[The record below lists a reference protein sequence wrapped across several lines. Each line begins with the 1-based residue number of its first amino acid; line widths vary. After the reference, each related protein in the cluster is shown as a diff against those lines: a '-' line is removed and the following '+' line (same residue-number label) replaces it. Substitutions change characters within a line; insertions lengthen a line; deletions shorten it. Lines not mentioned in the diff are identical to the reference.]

1 MNQLREAVKDC
12 ELKDDSDLSLLRF
25 LIGKKTSNNVN
36 IIDLIDLKAEESK
49 SKIKTLLLILFFK
62 LFSARDFDLSKSEKM
77 IRNVSI
83 IFIVINSV

>member
-1 MNQLREAVKDC
+1 MKQLKIANWKMIRTWAFS
-12 ELKDDSDLSLLRF
+12 DSWLV
-25 LIGKKTSNNVN
+25 KKTSNNVN

-49 SKIKTLLLILFFK
+49 SQIKTLILLILFFK